1 MKYRLTFASSG
12 SRDNVMLGIK
22 KMGYSHYFEY
32 ILCSEDVKET
42 KPSPMIFEKIL
53 LLTKT
58 NKDEVI
64 IFEDS
69 SKGIEAAKKSKIDFI
84 DLRDIT
90 FNELLN

>member
-1 MKYRLTFASSG
+1 
-12 SRDNVMLGIK
+12 
-22 KMGYSHYFEY
+22 
-32 ILCSEDVKET
+32 
-42 KPSPMIFEKIL
+42 MIFEKIL

-69 SKGIEAAKKSKIDFI
+69 SKGIEAAKKAGIDFV

-90 FNELLN
+90 FIELLN